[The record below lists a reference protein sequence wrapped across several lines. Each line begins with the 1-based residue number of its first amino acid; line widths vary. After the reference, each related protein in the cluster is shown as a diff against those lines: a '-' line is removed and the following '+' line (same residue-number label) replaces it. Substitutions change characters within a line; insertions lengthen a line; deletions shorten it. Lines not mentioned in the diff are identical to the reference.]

1 MNATQKERD
10 ARELLEQLNRLP
22 ASARLR
28 IGYIIQGAALV
39 AGNHH
44 SDESPERTDPAAQK
58 NARRAAGRKEE

>member
-39 AGNHH
+39 AGNHR
-44 SDESPERTDPAAQK
+44 SDGSPERTDPAA
-58 NARRAAGRKEE
+58 